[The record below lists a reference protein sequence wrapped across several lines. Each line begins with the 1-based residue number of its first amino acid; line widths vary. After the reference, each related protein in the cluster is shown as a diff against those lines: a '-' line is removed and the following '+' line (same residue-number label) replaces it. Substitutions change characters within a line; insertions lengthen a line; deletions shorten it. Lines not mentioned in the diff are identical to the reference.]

1 MVGGREG
8 RAMARG
14 DWTIVGRVAI
24 RYANGR
30 QVVVAAGGRFKSLD
44 EAIGHWERQ
53 EAERRNRELA
63 ELGHVVNTAFKRME
77 RACRRLNEIKFETG
91 DLV

>member
-1 MVGGREG
+1 
-8 RAMARG
+8 MAHG

-30 QVVVAAGGRFKSLD
+30 QVVVAPDNRFGTLE
-44 EAIGHWERQ
+44 EAIRHWEAK

-77 RACRRLNEIKFETG
+77 RACRRMAEIKFETG